1 MRYPI
6 PESKRFGDFFGKQDR
21 PEALR
26 MKRISA
32 LIVAFVFLLCST
44 AAGEDIIFQSEMNQ
58 KKNTIRYI
66 LTDEAGNPVAGSE
79 GYAMLELEYNSRR
92 KWPEKIRYL
101 DPEGKRV
108 RNQDGYSAIK
118 YDYSANRLVT
128 KITFYD
134 ENAKLVNVG
143 EEKYCR
149 ITLRY
154 NKEKQIINL

>member
-1 MRYPI
+1 
-6 PESKRFGDFFGKQDR
+6 
-21 PEALR
+21 
-26 MKRISA
+26 MKRILV
-32 LIVAFVFLLCST
+32 LIMAFVLLICS
-44 AAGEDIIFQSEMNQ
+44 AAAVEGAAFQSEMDQ

-66 LTDEAGNPVAGSE
+66 FTENAGQFAEISGE
-79 GYAMLELEYNSRR
+79 YAMLELEYNGRR

-101 DPEGKRV
+101 DAEGNRV
-108 RNQDGYSAIK
+108 RNQDGYSTIK

-134 ENAKLVNVG
+134 ENTKLVNVG

-154 NKEKQIINL
+154 NKGKEIIMNRDRE